1 MRIASTIVFAVAV
14 ASFLGFPGLCAAQNR
29 TLTLGEA
36 YRIALENNEQVQV
49 SRERLQ
55 QAEEQVEVATSGLF
69 PQVSA
74 EASYVRQKEF
84 GFGGTA
90 INPEDYGELSLSVSQ
105 HLYQAGKVWSSR
117 QKARYAYQG
126 SEYRHFR
133 RKQEV
138 LFNAGARFYDVLLG
152 SRAIEIAE
160 NALQRA
166 QRQLERAE
174 GRYEVGVV
182 TKTDVLRAR
191 VQVAQAREQ
200 LERARNQRAVALENL
215 ALELGMDE
223 VPGKVKEPPQR
234 ELTEK
239 SMPELYRVALEN
251 RRDLQQ
257 ARKELN
263 ATQEEV
269 HRQWA
274 DFFPELSARASYV
287 RTDEEDRFYGS
298 EDTWQA
304 SLQLSYPLFTGGRN
318 TAEYRQARSGVRE
331 ARQSLM
337 RLKRR
342 IRTEVR
348 NVYLEI
354 QTQRKV
360 IRQLREQVQTA
371 RRNYRQVTAQFEEGV
386 ATAVDQVDA
395 FTALNEAES
404 RLAQAYYTN
413 QLNILRLRLTIGTFQ
428 QDLLSERSS

>member
-1 MRIASTIVFAVAV
+1 MRVAISIVAGVA
-14 ASFLGFPGLCAAQNR
+14 AAALLCLHAPAQAR
-29 TLTLGEA
+29 DSALTLEET

-55 QAEEQVEVATSGLF
+55 QAKKQVDVATSGLL

-74 EASYVRQKEF
+74 EARHVRQKEF

-90 INPEDYGELSLSVSQ
+90 INPDDYNEVSLGLSQ
-105 HLYQAGKVWSSR
+105 HLYQAGKVWSAR
-117 QKARYAYQG
+117 QGAQYAHQG
-126 SEYRHFR
+126 SRYRHFR
-133 RKQEV
+133 RKQEI

-160 NALQRA
+160 NALKRA
-166 QRQLERAE
+166 QRQLERAK

-182 TKTDVLRAR
+182 TRTDVLRAR

-200 LERARNQRAVALENL
+200 LERARNQRAVAQENL

-223 VPGKVKEPPQR
+223 VPGEVKEPPQQ
-234 ELTEK
+234 EFSDK
-239 SMPELYRVALEN
+239 SMRELYRIALRN

-257 ARKELN
+257 ARSELN
-263 ATQEEV
+263 ATREEV
-269 HRQWA
+269 DREWA
-274 DFFPELSARASYV
+274 DFFPEVSASASYA
-287 RTDEEDRFYGS
+287 RTDEEDRFYGQ

-304 SLQLSYPLFTGGRN
+304 SLQVSYPLFSGGRN
-318 TAEYRQARSGVRE
+318 TAEYHQAKSGVRE
-331 ARQSLM
+331 ARQGLM
-337 RLKRR
+337 RLKRS
-342 IRTEVR
+342 IRTQVR
-348 NVYLEI
+348 SVYLDI
-354 QTQRKV
+354 QTQHKV

-395 FTALNEAES
+395 FTALNEAEN

-413 QLNILRLRLTIGTFQ
+413 QLNILQLRLTIGTFQ
-428 QDLLSERSS
+428 QELLGERSS